1 MKIIKDMKYVNF
13 AGQVFGLVPFYEVK
27 RGELRV
33 SLRGHYFT
41 YFINILLFMI
51 SLAISWIV
59 LNSDSSF
66 SVFRNLEGSDQTT
79 EALFCL
85 ISCNVIIFV
94 SSTNSRRY
102 CGIMQEIG
110 KMDAYLVA
118 KGFTAVYSC
127 YLLMGF
133 LVITA
138 AGLLYT
144 TYYYMDMLSD
154 HFHYHQAI
162 LLGIYSLQLLISN
175 LYAICLRVLLGN
187 VSKRIDF
194 VNVQLEISTKSDLAV
209 ESNWR
214 QMSYHIEMLCK
225 YRYVTDEINK
235 SGGIAMLSYMAV
247 AFYILTKQ
255 SYMAFMTV
263 VQPMGFEKR
272 YDILGLS
279 FAWIFAEFV
288 TIAVICSACDAV
300 AAEGLSGN
308 PAVVFTLFSRNQH
321 TASTKMW
328 TKRRVSCNKH
338 INNIKVRKAPE
349 PKSPSLLACIKW
361 NVLILKLVGLVPF
374 YTTPNSDEIAAPK
387 GLPIHITR
395 VIFCAKT
402 AMHLL
407 HVYALSSPFFMQKLF
422 LRSKTDGIANSLSV
436 CFCIF
441 GDVVISW
448 SCARNGNQIIG
459 IINGF
464 LKIDRRLGQL
474 APPPAQHLLAEN
486 ALNMCLLL
494 LFGYLCAITM
504 QAMKWFYGTLPA
516 HLFLGISFY
525 QVENFTSCVF
535 VVFIASLLH
544 QLALR
549 IQQTNKLIAQ
559 YGAKDAAASAHDVQN
574 FARNS
579 TTFYSLHNELLDL
592 LQMINKFAGLGLV
605 AFLLYACAG
614 LLTFTYACTLYDL
627 RNGDAWIN
635 LLWNLSWILNFA
647 TVLILLAFRCDCV
660 TKEANNTGQI
670 LARVYAKG
678 KDYQD
683 IVDKFL
689 SKSIKQEVQF
699 TAYGF
704 FSIDN
709 TTLFK
714 IFSAVTTYL
723 VILIQFKQLEDSK
736 AEE

>member
-13 AGQVFGLVPFYEVK
+13 AGQVFGLVPIYEVK
-27 RGELRV
+27 RGELRI

-51 SLAISWIV
+51 SLAVSWVV
-59 LNSDSSF
+59 LNSDSGF

-85 ISCNVIIFV
+85 LSCNIIIFV

-102 CGIMQEIG
+102 CGILQEIG

-118 KGFTAVYSC
+118 KGFTAAYTC
-127 YLLMGF
+127 YLLTCF
-133 LVITA
+133 LIINA

-144 TYYYMDMLSD
+144 AYYYMDMLSD

-187 VSKRIDF
+187 ISKRIDF

-225 YRYVTDEINK
+225 YRYVTDKINK
-235 SGGIAMLSYMAV
+235 SGGIAMLSYMSV

-279 FAWIFAEFV
+279 VAWIFAEFV

-300 AAEGLSGN
+300 AS
-308 PAVVFTLFSRNQH
+308 
-321 TASTKMW
+321 
-328 TKRRVSCNKH
+328 
-338 INNIKVRKAPE
+338 
-349 PKSPSLLACIKW
+349 
-361 NVLILKLVGLVPF
+361 
-374 YTTPNSDEIAAPK
+374 
-387 GLPIHITR
+387 
-395 VIFCAKT
+395 
-402 AMHLL
+402 
-407 HVYALSSPFFMQKLF
+407 
-422 LRSKTDGIANSLSV
+422 
-436 CFCIF
+436 
-441 GDVVISW
+441 
-448 SCARNGNQIIG
+448 
-459 IINGF
+459 
-464 LKIDRRLGQL
+464 
-474 APPPAQHLLAEN
+474 
-486 ALNMCLLL
+486 
-494 LFGYLCAITM
+494 
-504 QAMKWFYGTLPA
+504 
-516 HLFLGISFY
+516 
-525 QVENFTSCVF
+525 
-535 VVFIASLLH
+535 
-544 QLALR
+544 
-549 IQQTNKLIAQ
+549 
-559 YGAKDAAASAHDVQN
+559 
-574 FARNS
+574 
-579 TTFYSLHNELLDL
+579 
-592 LQMINKFAGLGLV
+592 
-605 AFLLYACAG
+605 
-614 LLTFTYACTLYDL
+614 
-627 RNGDAWIN
+627 
-635 LLWNLSWILNFA
+635 
-647 TVLILLAFRCDCV
+647 
-660 TKEANNTGQI
+660 EANNTGQI

>member
-1 MKIIKDMKYVNF
+1 
-13 AGQVFGLVPFYEVK
+13 
-27 RGELRV
+27 
-33 SLRGHYFT
+33 
-41 YFINILLFMI
+41 
-51 SLAISWIV
+51 
-59 LNSDSSF
+59 
-66 SVFRNLEGSDQTT
+66 
-79 EALFCL
+79 
-85 ISCNVIIFV
+85 
-94 SSTNSRRY
+94 
-102 CGIMQEIG
+102 
-110 KMDAYLVA
+110 
-118 KGFTAVYSC
+118 
-127 YLLMGF
+127 
-133 LVITA
+133 
-138 AGLLYT
+138 
-144 TYYYMDMLSD
+144 
-154 HFHYHQAI
+154 
-162 LLGIYSLQLLISN
+162 
-175 LYAICLRVLLGN
+175 
-187 VSKRIDF
+187 
-194 VNVQLEISTKSDLAV
+194 
-209 ESNWR
+209 
-214 QMSYHIEMLCK
+214 
-225 YRYVTDEINK
+225 
-235 SGGIAMLSYMAV
+235 
-247 AFYILTKQ
+247 
-255 SYMAFMTV
+255 
-263 VQPMGFEKR
+263 
-272 YDILGLS
+272 
-279 FAWIFAEFV
+279 
-288 TIAVICSACDAV
+288 
-300 AAEGLSGN
+300 
-308 PAVVFTLFSRNQH
+308 
-321 TASTKMW
+321 MW
-328 TKRRVSCNKH
+328 TKRRVSSYKSMS
-338 INNIKVRKAPE
+338 NIKIRKAPE
-349 PKSPSLLACIKW
+349 PSPSSFLACIKW

-374 YTTPNSDEIAAPK
+374 YTSPNPDVIAAPK

-395 VIFCAKT
+395 AIFCART

-407 HVYALSSPFFMQKLF
+407 HVYALSSPFIMQKLF
-422 LRSKTDGIANSLSV
+422 LRSKTDGIANTLSV

-448 SCARNGNQIIG
+448 SCARNGTKIIA

-464 LKIDRRLGQL
+464 LKIDRRMRQL
-474 APPPAQHLLAEN
+474 APPPAQRQKIRN
-486 ALNMCLLL
+486 AFNMCLLL
-494 LFGYLCAITM
+494 LFGYLCAITIPVV
-504 QAMKWFYGTLPA
+504 KCFYGTLPA

-525 QVENFTSCVF
+525 QVENVTSCVF
-535 VVFIASLLH
+535 VLFIASLLH
-544 QLALR
+544 QLTLR

-559 YGAKDAAASAHDVQN
+559 YGAEEAAASAHDVQS

-627 RNGDAWIN
+627 RNGDDWFNIM
-635 LLWNLSWILNFA
+635 WNLSWILNFA